1 LLTHH
6 IFLLNVKKVFVGF
19 SAFPWRPYGRVL
31 GGGSAAN
38 SSHLKAIPVFD
49 RLEDNELGKVYEIC
63 TFSKFQADEVIYKF
77 GAASDDLFILLDGQL
92 VAKSK
97 AGIDIAYISPIG
109 IVGEM
114 GVLTDQPRSADVV
127 ALEEAVGFVITK

>member
-1 LLTHH
+1 MLTHH
-6 IFLLNVKKVFVGF
+6 IFLLNIKKVFVGF
-19 SAFPWRPYGRVL
+19 SAFPCRPYDRVL
-31 GGGSAAN
+31 GG
-38 SSHLKAIPVFD
+38 SSTEILPISRRFLYLTG
-49 RLEDNELGKVYEIC
+49 LEDNKLGKVYEIC

-114 GVLTDQPRSADVV
+114 GVLTDQPRSADIV
-127 ALEEAVGFVITK
+127 ALEEAVGFVLTK

>member
-1 LLTHH
+1 MVESSEAVQQQILPISRRFLYLT
-6 IFLLNVKKVFVGF
+6 G
-19 SAFPWRPYGRVL
+19 
-31 GGGSAAN
+31 
-38 SSHLKAIPVFD
+38 
-49 RLEDNELGKVYEIC
+49 LEDNELGRIYEIC